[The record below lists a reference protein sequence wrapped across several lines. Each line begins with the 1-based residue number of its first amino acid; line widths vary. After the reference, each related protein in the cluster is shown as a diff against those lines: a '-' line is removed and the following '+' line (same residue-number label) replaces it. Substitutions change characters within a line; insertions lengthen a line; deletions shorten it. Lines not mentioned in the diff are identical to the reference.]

1 MLNYMPY
8 PRLSIHIV
16 AWNSMRFLPDL
27 LKSLSEQ
34 TYQDFSALIID
45 NASTDG
51 VAEFLRQEYPQMTL
65 LRNPRNLGFS
75 AAHNQG
81 IRYALERWDAQVYA
95 DRFVLVTN
103 PDLILAPTC
112 LEVLMKEVGVHAD
125 VGSFGPK
132 LRRAFGENQHDEAL
146 QETVKSDLIDST
158 GLHAHKNRTFTDR
171 GAGEM
176 DTGQYDDHQE
186 VFGVSGA
193 LACYRASAL
202 QQVRFEDEFF
212 DHDFFAYKEDA
223 DLAWRLQDAG
233 WKARFVPQALA
244 FHYRGMYGKEKMSIW
259 EKMKNRRTKSKLRSY
274 YSNRNHWLLLIKNE
288 RWINGLLSCWRV
300 IPLEVSR
307 LLYTVLFEMTNLR
320 AFFDAIKL
328 FPRMMKKRA
337 FAKTFRKRHAKELRA
352 WFV

>member
-1 MLNYMPY
+1 MQ
-8 PRLSIHIV
+8 
-16 AWNSMRFLPDL
+16 FLPDV

-34 TYQDFSALIID
+34 TFHDFSVLVID

-81 IRYALERWDAQVYA
+81 IRYALERWNPEEYS

-103 PDLILAPTC
+103 PDLLFAPTC
-112 LEVLMKEVGVHAD
+112 LAELMKAVDTHPE

-132 LRRAFGENQHDEAL
+132 LRRAFGENQHDEVL
-146 QETVKSDLIDST
+146 QKTVKSNLIDST
-158 GLHAHKNRTFTDR
+158 GLHAHKNRIFTDR

-176 DTGQYDDHQE
+176 DTGQYDDKQE

-193 LACYRASAL
+193 LACYRVSAL
-202 QQVRFEDEFF
+202 QDVRFEDEFF
-212 DHDFFAYKEDA
+212 DHDFFAYKEDV

-233 WKARFVPQALA
+233 WNARFVPQALA
-244 FHYRGMYGKEKMSIW
+244 FHYRGMYGKEQMGIW
-259 EKMKNRRTKSKLRSY
+259 EKMKNRRTKSTMRNY
-274 YSNRNHWLLLIKNE
+274 YSNRNHWLLIMKNE

-300 IPLEVSR
+300 VPLEIGR
-307 LLYTVLFEMTNLR
+307 LLYTILFELRNLR
-320 AFFDAIKL
+320 AFADAMRL
-328 FPRMMKKRA
+328 FPRMMKKRVFGKA
-337 FAKTFRKRHAKELRA
+337 LRQRRTKELRA